1 VVITIPKQRKPQ
13 RYIFKIHSARL
24 RRAKWK
30 LSLTLAEARANDEIV
45 SLADSQILRFIDD
58 INDVEDNAASVGSVR
73 REIRTIR
80 KQEPSHKTATQIRD
94 LYAELDRIQFQKDYM
109 CLIIDKE
116 KDYYRACKGFCINGI
131 RYVRLLG
138 TSGGIKNST
147 IVFVSETVHDELQRR
162 IDNGRDKTKEFVPA
176 KLEAYQALVCSGST
190 PVSMPRGIAVVSDCM
205 TTFTEDVVVL
215 NDEAPG
221 EPVITYTAGAE
232 IELDASDGYGLMLP
246 SLAERWSEELEL
258 GYTMSGCNSRMAFE
272 KGMIYT
278 FDFQEFADDVA
289 HSRTITDAWGNTVDI
304 SNVELILTTSM
315 VKLWD
320 SYSSCAEY
328 VNNSIENGYS
338 FSIAKVCP
346 ETLENV
352 HSLNYQFI
360 QSYDMTDEDIDEL
373 IAPTM
378 ETFRNVLGDDWRQA
392 VLFMGGGNNEDM
404 YSPERLY
411 ESSAGTDIVKALLVC
426 PEIIND
432 SFVYKKIFNTIKNKI
447 NEAKIGVIDVHGNY
461 SMISGDPYSLCQH
474 AFGLPVTGLLKAG
487 EIYNEYWA
495 AEEADELV
503 CFRAPMTCHANIRR
517 VQPCRRDDV
526 RHWFRYIHTGTC
538 MNSWD
543 TMTSA
548 LNGCDFDGDTVMLTD
563 NPVLVRCHKPQPTLM
578 CAQRKATKCVP
589 TEEDM
594 IKSNIASFGDDI
606 GKITNR
612 ATSMFNVRSKFPADS
627 PEYKELEYRIQC
639 CQQLQQNA
647 IDRAKGIVCKPMPR
661 SWYDPH
667 FAPDALVAEE
677 KKYMYPIIVADHKP
691 YFMIYIYPQIKKK
704 YSAYI
709 DNINKKAIRE
719 FRKTLDELKNADPA
733 ALTNREREFLDN
745 YTRGIPVG
753 MGNCTMN
760 RICDRFEKEFDGF
773 VGKKKGSGFNTAL
786 MKSDV
791 AYGSYQYYA
800 VKRLYGIYNKKN
812 YEYLCSAKGKRQT
825 DEDRMQWRMKIA
837 EAFRRECAL
846 VCTNSKQLC
855 NIVVDMCY
863 GKDSSKQFAWDVA
876 GNEIISNLLA
886 NTGGRIWAP
895 HRDED
900 GDVVFRGERYSF
912 DTREVNIDGDNLT

>member
-1 VVITIPKQRKPQ
+1 MTVISKQRKPQ
-13 RYIFKIHSARL
+13 RFIYKIHSARL
-24 RRAKWK
+24 RRAKWN
-30 LSLTLAEARANDEIV
+30 LTLPLSEARNNDEIV

-58 INDVEDNAASVGSVR
+58 INGVGDNTGAVQNVR
-73 REIRTIR
+73 REIRAVR
-80 KQEPSHKTATQIRD
+80 KEEPTHKTALRIRE

-116 KDYYRACKGFCINGI
+116 KDYYRACKGFCINGVK
-131 RYVRLLG
+131 YVRLLG

-205 TTFTEDVVVL
+205 TTFTEDVVML

-289 HSRTITDAWGNTVDI
+289 HSHTITDAWGDTVDI

-328 VNNSIENGYS
+328 VRNSVENGYS

-360 QSYDMTDEDIDEL
+360 QSYDMIDEDIDEL
-373 IAPTM
+373 VEPTM

-392 VLFMGGGNNEDM
+392 VLFLGGGNSDSL
-404 YSPERLY
+404 YSPENI
-411 ESSAGTDIVKALLVC
+411 SDDTAGTNMVKALLIC
-426 PEIIND
+426 PDIIND
-432 SFVYKKIFNTIKNKI
+432 SFVYKKIFNTIKNRI

-461 SMISGDPYSLCQH
+461 SMILGDPYSLCQH
-474 AFGLPVTGLLKAG
+474 MFSLPVTGMLKAG

-495 AEEADELV
+495 DNDADELA

-517 VQPCRRDDV
+517 VTPCRRPEV
-526 RHWFRYIHTGTC
+526 RHWMQYIHTGTSL
-538 MNSWD
+538 NSWD

-589 TEEDM
+589 TEDDM
-594 IKSNIASFGDDI
+594 IRSNIASFGDDI

-612 ATSMFNVRSKFPADS
+612 ATSMFDVMSKFPKDS

-667 FAPDALVAEE
+667 FDPDGLVPES
-677 KKYMYPIIVADHKP
+677 KKYMYPMIVADHKP
-691 YFMIYIYPQIKKK
+691 YFMVYIYPQIKKK
-704 YSAYI
+704 YTSYT

-719 FRKTLDELKNADPA
+719 FRKTAQELCDADPSE
-733 ALTNREREFLDN
+733 LTNKEREFLN
-745 YTRGIPVG
+745 HYRAGIPVG
-753 MGNCTMN
+753 MGDSTMN
-760 RICDRFEKEFDGF
+760 RICRRFEAEFDGF
-773 VGKKKGSGFNTAL
+773 IGRKKTDGFDASL
-786 MKSDV
+786 LKSDV

-812 YEYLCSAKGKRQT
+812 YEYLCSARSKRQT
-825 DEDRMQWRMKIA
+825 DEDRIQWRTKMT

-846 VCTNSKQLC
+846 VCTNSQQLC

-863 GKDSSKQFAWDVA
+863 KKDASKQFAWDVS
-876 GNEIISNLLA
+876 GDEMVSNLLK
-886 NTGGRIWAP
+886 NTGGRMFVP
-895 HRDED
+895 ERDD
-900 GDVVFRGERYSF
+900 SGDVVFQGERYKF
-912 DTREVNIDGDNLT
+912 NIVEVAIDDNSVA